1 METQA
6 LFLKIIVIGDSEVGK
21 TCLIHQF
28 CYNQFKSITTT
39 TVGCDFST
47 KVLPKFRNK
56 TVKLQLWDIAGIN
69 N

>member
-6 LFLKIIVIGDSEVGK
+6 VFFFKIIVIGDSGVGK

-28 CYNQFKSITTT
+28 CYNQFKPITAT

-56 TVKLQLWDIAGIN
+56 TVKLQL
-69 N
+69 